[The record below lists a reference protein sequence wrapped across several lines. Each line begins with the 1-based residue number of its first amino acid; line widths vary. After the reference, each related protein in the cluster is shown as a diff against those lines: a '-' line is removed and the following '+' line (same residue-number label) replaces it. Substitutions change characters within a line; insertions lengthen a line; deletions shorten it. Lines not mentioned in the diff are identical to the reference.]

1 MQQTKPK
8 PPLRHLRAILFGL
21 GLSVF
26 AGSVPALAQTIYDT
40 NVANKISGI
49 SPQVRAQIQAI
60 QKQSKVQLMAVFQKY
75 GIDPN
80 AKPVM
85 NKLMNAADDLQA
97 VARAERTAVQKL
109 LQPEEMAQY
118 DTAVSETTQRIRDA
132 AN

>member
-1 MQQTKPK
+1 MQQTKPT
-8 PPLRHLRAILFGL
+8 PSRRHLRAILLGL

-26 AGSVPALAQTIYDT
+26 AGGVPAFAQTIYDT
-40 NVANKISGI
+40 NVANQISGI
-49 SPQVRAQIQAI
+49 TPQVRSQIQAI

-80 AKPVM
+80 AKPIM
-85 NKLMNAADDLQA
+85 NKLMTAADDLRD

-109 LQPEEMAQY
+109 LKPEEMAQY
-118 DTAVSETTQRIRDA
+118 DTAVSQTTQRIRDA